1 MSNYPGMDSYW
12 PTERKRPPVQCI
24 KCRDTAVILSQAKH
38 PESGEWQW
46 RLTCLDCRVAWPQD
60 QHGGSPDEY
69 M

>member
-1 MSNYPGMDSYW
+1 M
-12 PTERKRPPVQCI
+12 
-24 KCRDTAVILSQAKH
+24 ILSQAKH